1 MAKRILI
8 LGAGVA
14 GAQAIKSIHKQFHRQ
29 ANYSIMVVDRQ
40 NFSAFA
46 PMLHEAATGSVTP
59 LHVTFPIRQIVKCC
73 LETFR
78 QTSVR
83 QIDVRNKT
91 VHTDD
96 GTVSYDYLVVALGAK
111 TNHFGVPGAREH
123 SLDLK
128 TMDDAMILRRRIIDT
143 FEEAT
148 KLPRGAQREAKLH
161 FVVIGGGYTGV
172 ELAGQLADLFAGDF
186 RALYPEILADEPRIT
201 LIQAGDRI
209 LPILKESS
217 SQKALRRLERLGV
230 KVVLN
235 ARAASVSPEGVTI
248 ENGEVLRA
256 DHVIWTSG
264 VIANGEAFFAPEF
277 LQKGRVMV
285 KSTLQMPDHPEV
297 FVIGDLAGVTEGNG
311 PHPQTAQAAFEQAH
325 FVAQNLKKLVS
336 GEPLAAFYYHHKGDL
351 VPIGDRWAIAE
362 IFGLRFSGFLGW
374 WLRRTV
380 YLRGLFSW
388 TDRIQVVF
396 DWTIRLFT
404 RRDTTRL

>member
-1 MAKRILI
+1 M
-8 LGAGVA
+8 
-14 GAQAIKSIHKQFHRQ
+14 
-29 ANYSIMVVDRQ
+29 
-40 NFSAFA
+40 
-46 PMLHEAATGSVTP
+46 
-59 LHVTFPIRQIVKCC
+59 
-73 LETFR
+73 
-78 QTSVR
+78 
-83 QIDVRNKT
+83 
-91 VHTDD
+91 
-96 GTVSYDYLVVALGAK
+96 
-111 TNHFGVPGAREH
+111 
-123 SLDLK
+123 
-128 TMDDAMILRRRIIDT
+128 
-143 FEEAT
+143 
-148 KLPRGAQREAKLH
+148 
-161 FVVIGGGYTGV
+161 IGGGYTGV

-336 GEPLAAFYYHHKGDL
+336 GGLAAFYYYHKGTRSDWRPL
-351 VPIGDRWAIAE
+351 GDC
-362 IFGLRFSGFLGW
+362 
-374 WLRRTV
+374 
-380 YLRGLFSW
+380 
-388 TDRIQVVF
+388 
-396 DWTIRLFT
+396 
-404 RRDTTRL
+404 